1 MNINSAFSSGVY
13 GVQKAFNS
21 LDQHASTIAR
31 SSMNTESSAEG
42 ESQTDALIGL
52 KAAELQGKAS
62 AKVID
67 TTDAMIGSL
76 LDIRV

>member
-13 GVQKAFNS
+13 GVQKAFTS
-21 LDQHASTIAR
+21 LDQHATTIAR
-31 SSMNTESSAEG
+31 SSLDTDTQSGG

-67 TTDAMIGSL
+67 TADAMIGSL